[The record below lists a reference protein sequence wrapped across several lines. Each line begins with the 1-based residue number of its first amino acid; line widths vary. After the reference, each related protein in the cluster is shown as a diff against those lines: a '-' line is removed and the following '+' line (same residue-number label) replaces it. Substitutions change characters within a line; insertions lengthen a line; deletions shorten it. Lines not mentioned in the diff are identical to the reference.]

1 MEEKIDVDKIE
12 LVQEYI
18 DKCEEVAKRGN
29 PSEAENLQ
37 NEIDAVF
44 GHEMEGL
51 HTGLDSYSI
60 RHYGGGT
67 VTDWIGDAELL
78 RRKLIN
84 YKVTLQERKS
94 EREQE
99 LELARLRAQSITVDN
114 HSANTATATAEASAV
129 TQVSFEQVTEV
140 LNQLP
145 DNILSKTE
153 KEELEDKLAAVEA
166 NKNGKDKGKLAE
178 KIGAVLKY
186 IVDKGVEVG
195 IAVLPYLGKIAAIF

>member
-1 MEEKIDVDKIE
+1 MEEKIDVDKVE

-29 PSEAENLQ
+29 QSEAKSLQ

-67 VTDWIGDAELL
+67 VTGWIGDAELL
-78 RRKLIN
+78 RKKLIN
-84 YKVTLQERKS
+84 YQITLREQQS
-94 EREQE
+94 ERERE

-129 TQVSFEQVTEV
+129 TQITFEQMIEG
-140 LNQLP
+140 LNQIS
-145 DNILSKTE
+145 DGILSKAE
-153 KEELEDKLAAVEA
+153 KGELEDKLAAVEA

-178 KIGAVLKY
+178 KIGAVLKF

-195 IAVLPYLGKIAAIF
+195 IAVLPYLGKIATMF